1 MNRLEEVLKL
11 FDLKVEQEFKLTNSS
26 AFYKI
31 SKFGQIY
38 FKIEENKWEKS
49 HWELANLITGMI
61 KIEGVSINND

>member
-1 MNRLEEVLKL
+1 MLIFCGLLFIGTVYVIYKGEEKNMNRLEEVLKL

-38 FKIEENKWEKS
+38 FKIEE
-49 HWELANLITGMI
+49 
-61 KIEGVSINND
+61 